1 VPVDVEAARKFVSE
15 NHHAVLCT
23 RRRDGTPQMSP
34 VVVAVD
40 SDGRLGISTRE
51 TAVKVRNLRRDPTY
65 DLLVLANTFFGPWA
79 ALRGTVEVVSLPE
92 ALPLLVQYYR
102 DVSGEHPDWGEYE
115 AAMLSEQRVL
125 LHLDIAEV
133 GPQVLG

>member
-1 VPVDVEAARKFVSE
+1 MDVEAARKFVRE
-15 NHHAVLCT
+15 NHRAVLCT

-40 SDGRLGISTRE
+40 SEGRLAISTRE
-51 TAVKVRNLRRDPTY
+51 TAVKVRNLRRDPAY
-65 DLLVLANTFFGPWA
+65 DLLVLTDNFFGPWA
-79 ALRGTVEVVSLPE
+79 ALRGTVEVVALPE

-102 DVSGEHPDWGEYE
+102 DVSGEHPNWDEYR
-115 AAMLSEQRVL
+115 AAMVSERRVL
-125 LHLDIAEV
+125 LQLDVVEV